1 MKKIVAVL
9 ALVLSFV
16 SGHWASADSGLGVI
30 LGGPTGIS
38 GRTSLDSQHSLDLA
52 LAYSH
57 HPYYGFYI
65 HGTYLR
71 DAARLFPVA
80 NNNAPLELY
89 YGLGLRVI
97 SINKGKYDG
106 DIAVGPRAPVGLL
119 YNINNPNL
127 ELFGEISLALDIVP
141 RTEVDLDVGVGV
153 RFRF

>member
-1 MKKIVAVL
+1 MNKIVAVL
-9 ALVLSFV
+9 ILTVGITLSHL
-16 SGHWASADSGLGVI
+16 SYADSGVGVI

-38 GRTSLDSQHSLDLA
+38 GRTSIDSQHSLDLA

-57 HPYYGFYI
+57 HPYSGFYI
-65 HGTYLR
+65 HGTYIR

-80 NNNAPLELY
+80 NNNAPLEMY

-106 DIAVGPRAPVGLL
+106 DLAVGPRAPVGLL
-119 YNINNPNL
+119 YNIDNPNL
-127 ELFGEISLALDIVP
+127 ELFGEISLALDVLP
-141 RTEVDLDVGVGV
+141 RTEVDLDVGIGV